1 MLECSS
7 EIVMTRS
14 LKDANHNN
22 ETAKA
27 RADLLRRAEAEG
39 IKPFTSLD
47 EVAGDPE
54 ITTDFDVEVFLKQ
67 VREDR
72 DQQSKRRSTDGD
84 PGH

>member
-1 MLECSS
+1 
-7 EIVMTRS
+7 MTRS

-39 IKPFTSLD
+39 IKPFTSLE
-47 EVAGDPE
+47 EVAGNPDVTRE
-54 ITTDFDVEVFLKQ
+54 FDVEAFLKQ

-72 DQQSKRRSTDGD
+72 DRQSIGRSPDGD

>member
-1 MLECSS
+1 
-7 EIVMTRS
+7 MTRS

-39 IKPFTSLD
+39 IKPFTSLE
-47 EVAGDPE
+47 EVAGNPDA
-54 ITTDFDVEVFLKQ
+54 TTEFDVEAFLKQ

-72 DQQSKRRSTDGD
+72 DRQSIGRSPDGD

>member
-1 MLECSS
+1 
-7 EIVMTRS
+7 MTRS
-14 LKDANHNN
+14 LKDANHDN

-39 IKPFTSLD
+39 IKPFTSLQ
-47 EVAGDPE
+47 EVAGNPDV
-54 ITTDFDVEVFLKQ
+54 TTDFDVEAFLQQ

-72 DQQSKRRSTDGD
+72 DRQVIRRSTDGD

>member
-1 MLECSS
+1 
-7 EIVMTRS
+7 MTRS

-39 IKPFTSLD
+39 IKPFTSLQ
-47 EVAGDPE
+47 EIAGDPDV
-54 ITTDFDVEVFLKQ
+54 TTDFDVEAFLKQ

-72 DQQSKRRSTDGD
+72 DRQAIGRSTDGD